1 MNKKKSEKKHFKVAE
16 ESLSS
21 NSDYTDY
28 KYEELNNMLE
38 DIKKKYNLLYHE
50 KKGIRR
56 REGCDTL
63 KRNDDDDDEN
73 FKTNE
78 LYDDSNKND
87 IGNIIEKSNNSYV
100 SSKESLSISN
110 NNSMISSQSRNLTSN
125 FDEPIDDI
133 SLSEVSCLSNDEK
146 EDIINIGNIRYK
158 KNVIYPIDE
167 KKISKDINNIYY
179 NCISIFSLN
188 TYLYNDIF
196 RYNPHLFGFYENCRN
211 NENRCKNIGTLCT
224 QYNLIFLR
232 SVYGKYQK
240 YLFDKLKYTHTIM
253 LDNIPWCNNLLNE
266 IYYTAQNYLY
276 GNGGLYICW
285 TKMLFHLS
293 YYDFMFLS
301 SDIIFKRKV
310 IKLIKLIYDNK
321 YHLYFFSLEF
331 DLYSTQ
337 NKISN
342 IKDLVFF
349 MKKIFWKIYIF
360 FLFYKNRKF
369 LKRRKENTKGYIKY
383 KGGNIKSEK
392 ELNDKNNY
400 NINDNNKYNSN
411 NNNNNNNN
419 LYDNNILN
427 EEKQKYIST
436 MIFKNSSIFIIG
448 TFNIDIYEN
457 KELYENLI
465 TLNNHAVMKD
475 MFFYKNIHYKLQRTY
490 NIVDRKN
497 NTLVNGLNYCF
508 GLTDNIFL
516 VKSFF
521 LDEKDIYE
529 LMSLYNPIDII
540 VEKFNNFKKNKSINN
555 YMIHNIF
562 KLINKNGIY
571 LKFQEVYNY
580 GVDILT
586 QKKGKEFSDHWI
598 LSAKFDI
605 KNKNKNINL
614 NIENK
619 LCNFLY
625 NVNKY
630 FILNKKSY
638 HKYCQ
643 VKYVT
648 KRKREKNNRKK
659 VIMNNTDHIPIK
671 MEKYDYSRKICII
684 SDENIN
690 TINQVDTNLYHILL
704 KCFEEECNT

>member
-1 MNKKKSEKKHFKVAE
+1 MNKKKNEENYFKVGE

-21 NSDYTDY
+21 NCDCTNC

-38 DIKKKYNLLYHE
+38 DIKKTFNFLYDE

-56 REGCDTL
+56 TEKCDSL
-63 KRNDDDDDEN
+63 KTKDDYEN
-73 FKTNE
+73 IKKNE
-78 LYDDSNKND
+78 LYDDSNKKD
-87 IGNIIEKSNNSYV
+87 ICNIYEKINNSYV
-100 SSKESLSISN
+100 NSKESFSISN
-110 NNSMISSQSRNLTSN
+110 TNSSMSSEGSN
-125 FDEPIDDI
+125 VSSNYDELIDDI
-133 SLSEVSCLSNDEK
+133 LLSDVSSLSNNDK
-146 EDIINIGNIRYK
+146 EDIINIDNLRCD
-158 KNVIYPIDE
+158 KNFLYLIDE
-167 KKISKDINNIYY
+167 KKMRKDKNNIYY

-196 RYNPHLFGFYENCRN
+196 RYNPHLFGLYENCRN
-211 NENRCKNIGTLCT
+211 NENRCKKIGTLCT

-266 IYYTAQNYLY
+266 IYYSALNYFY

-285 TKMLFHLS
+285 SKILFRLC

-310 IKLIKLIYDNK
+310 IKFIKLIYDNK

-342 IKDLVFF
+342 IKDLVF
-349 MKKIFWKIYIF
+349 
-360 FLFYKNRKF
+360 
-369 LKRRKENTKGYIKY
+369 
-383 KGGNIKSEK
+383 
-392 ELNDKNNY
+392 
-400 NINDNNKYNSN
+400 
-411 NNNNNNNN
+411 
-419 LYDNNILN
+419 
-427 EEKQKYIST
+427 
-436 MIFKNSSIFIIG
+436 
-448 TFNIDIYEN
+448 NIDINDN
-457 KELYENLI
+457 KELYEKLI
-465 TLNNHAVMKD
+465 TLNHHGEMKD

-490 NIVDRKN
+490 NIVDLKN
-497 NTLVNGLNYCF
+497 NTLVNGLNYCY

-521 LDEKDIYE
+521 LNEKDIYE

-540 VEKFNNFKKNKSINN
+540 IEKFNNFKKKKKSIDN
-555 YMIHNIF
+555 YMIDNIF

-571 LKFQEVYNY
+571 FKFQEVYNY

-598 LSAKFDI
+598 LSARFDI
-605 KNKNKNINL
+605 KNKNRNINL
-614 NIENK
+614 KIENK
-619 LCNFLY
+619 LFNFLY

-630 FILNKKSY
+630 FLINKKSY
-638 HKYCQ
+638 HKFCQ
-643 VKYVT
+643 VKYVK
-648 KRKREKNNRKK
+648 KRKSQKSNHKK
-659 VIMNNTDHIPIK
+659 VIMNNINHMPIQ

-684 SDENIN
+684 TDENIN
-690 TINQVDTNLYHILL
+690 SINQVETNLYHILL
-704 KCFEEECNT
+704 KCFEEECNIY

>member
-1 MNKKKSEKKHFKVAE
+1 MNKKKNEENYFKVGK

-21 NSDYTDY
+21 NSDYTDC

-38 DIKKKYNLLYHE
+38 DIKKTFNLLYDE
-50 KKGIRR
+50 KKGIRST
-56 REGCDTL
+56 EKCDSL
-63 KRNDDDDDEN
+63 KRNDDDEN
-73 FKTNE
+73 FKKNQ
-78 LYDDSNKND
+78 LCDDNNKSD
-87 IGNIIEKSNNSYV
+87 IYNIYEKTNNSDV
-100 SSKESLSISN
+100 SSKKSLSISN
-110 NNSMISSQSRNLTSN
+110 NNSRNSSQGSNVTSN
-125 FDEPIDDI
+125 YDEPIDDI
-133 SLSEVSCLSNDEK
+133 SLSEVSSLNNDEK
-146 EDIINIGNIRYK
+146 EDIINIDNLRYD

-167 KKISKDINNIYY
+167 KKMPKDKNNIYY

-196 RYNPHLFGFYENCRN
+196 RYNPHLFGLYENCRN

-240 YLFDKLKYTHTIM
+240 YLFDKLKFTHTIM

-266 IYYTAQNYLY
+266 IYYSALNYFY

-285 TKMLFHLS
+285 SKILFRLS

-360 FLFYKNRKF
+360 FLFYKNRRF
-369 LKRRKENTKGYIKY
+369 LKRRKVNIKGCIKH
-383 KGGNIKSEK
+383 KSGNIKSEEEIK
-392 ELNDKNNY
+392 DKY
-400 NINDNNKYNSN
+400 KYINDNNIYSSN
-411 NNNNNNNN
+411 NFYNNH
-419 LYDNNILN
+419 ILN
-427 EEKQKYIST
+427 EEKKNIST

-448 TFNIDIYEN
+448 SFNIDINEN

-465 TLNNHAVMKD
+465 TLNHHGVMKD
-475 MFFYKNIHYKLQRTY
+475 MFFYKNIHYKLQRSY
-490 NIVDRKN
+490 HIVDRKN
-497 NTLVNGLNYCF
+497 NTLVNGLNCCF

-540 VEKFNNFKKNKSINN
+540 VEKFNNFKKNKCIDH
-555 YMIHNIF
+555 YMIDNIF

-586 QKKGKEFSDHWI
+586 QKKGNEFSDHWI
-598 LSAKFDI
+598 LSARFYI

-614 NIENK
+614 DIENK
-619 LCNFLY
+619 LFNFLY

-630 FILNKKSY
+630 FMLNKKSY
-638 HKYCQ
+638 HKFCQ

-648 KRKREKNNRKK
+648 KRKKQKSIHKK
-659 VIMNNTDHIPIK
+659 VIMNNTDHMPIK
-671 MEKYDYSRKICII
+671 MEKYDYSREICII
-684 SDENIN
+684 TDENIN
-690 TINQVDTNLYHILL
+690 SINQVDTNLYHILL
-704 KCFEEECNT
+704 KCFEEECNTY

>member
-1 MNKKKSEKKHFKVAE
+1 MNKKKNEENYFKVGE
-16 ESLSS
+16 ESLSY
-21 NSDYTDY
+21 NSDCTDC
-28 KYEELNNMLE
+28 KFEELYNMLE
-38 DIKKKYNLLYHE
+38 DIKKTFKVLYGE
-50 KKGIRR
+50 KKGIKSTER
-56 REGCDTL
+56 CDSL
-63 KRNDDDDDEN
+63 KRNGDHEN
-73 FKTNE
+73 IKKNQ

-87 IGNIIEKSNNSYV
+87 IYNICEKINNSYV
-100 SSKESLSISN
+100 NSKESLSISN
-110 NNSMISSQSRNLTSN
+110 NSSRISSQGNNFTSKY
-125 FDEPIDDI
+125 DEPIDDI
-133 SLSEVSCLSNDEK
+133 SLSEVSSLSKDEK
-146 EDIINIGNIRYK
+146 EDIINIDNLRYN
-158 KNVIYPIDE
+158 KNFIFPLDE
-167 KKISKDINNIYY
+167 KKMEKNKNNIYY

-196 RYNPHLFGFYENCRN
+196 RYNPHLFGLYENCRN

-266 IYYTAQNYLY
+266 IYYSALNYFY

-285 TKMLFHLS
+285 SKILFRLS

-360 FLFYKNRKF
+360 FLFYKNRRF
-369 LKRRKENTKGYIKY
+369 LKRRKENIKGCIKHRN
-383 KGGNIKSEK
+383 GNIKSEEEIK
-392 ELNDKNNY
+392 EKYNY
-400 NINDNNKYNSN
+400 INDNNNNNINSN
-411 NNNNNNNN
+411 NNFYHNH
-419 LYDNNILN
+419 ILN
-427 EEKQKYIST
+427 EKKKNIST
-436 MIFKNSSIFIIG
+436 IIFKNSSIFIIG
-448 TFNIDIYEN
+448 SFNIDINDN

-465 TLNNHAVMKD
+465 TLNHHGEMKD

-497 NTLVNGLNYCF
+497 NTLVNGLNYCY

-540 VEKFNNFKKNKSINN
+540 VEKFNNFKKNKSIHN
-555 YMIHNIF
+555 YMIDNIF

-571 LKFQEVYNY
+571 FKFQEVYNY

-598 LSAKFDI
+598 LSARFDI

-614 NIENK
+614 KIENK
-619 LCNFLY
+619 LFNFLY

-638 HKYCQ
+638 HKFCK

-648 KRKREKNNRKK
+648 KRKREKSNHKK
-659 VIMNNTDHIPIK
+659 VFMNQTDHMPIK

-684 SDENIN
+684 TDENIN
-690 TINQVDTNLYHILL
+690 SINQVDTNLYHILL
-704 KCFEEECNT
+704 KCFEEECNTY